1 MFNRSTLLIELG
13 GCHVKVG
20 VANYSGGVV
29 QVQDA
34 FIVDLPQQTYVDGK
48 ILDFEVLRS
57 RIFNSLQDR
66 SIKVKDTYLTLNG
79 SHVITREIVLP
90 DVHDDELDEMI
101 TYEIQQY
108 MPINLDQFHIEYK
121 VLERFEEAGHVKIR
135 ILVAG
140 VSKEDVESYYKLL
153 MALQLKPVVMDINGN
168 AISKLFQATTVVNS
182 GESLG
187 NKKIALIDLGRY
199 SLNVTIVENG
209 VMHLSRLVEA
219 DENELEPFSSDEI
232 YDNQDL
238 LTTLTGRVQ
247 RVFQFYAS
255 RHSGSK
261 IDQIYLLGGYAN
273 NLQLVNHFCDVFE
286 LPVEVVSNLST
297 VSLTGKAKT
306 IDMKRYL
313 NMLGSLAR
321 DKQVN

>member
-13 GCHVKVG
+13 GSHVKVG

-90 DVHDDELDEMI
+90 DVRDDELDEMI

-182 GESLG
+182 GEALG

-273 NLQLVNHFCDVFE
+273 NLQLVNHFRDVFE

-297 VSLTGKAKT
+297 VSLMGKAKT